1 MNESGDRLT
10 GDISTLTAS
19 GWTLRLGASSSPPQS
34 SQRADIF
41 AVYSGEKF
49 DRPAR
54 GVLAAVARSIGIEDD
69 AARGSDRAP
78 DETSSKEAAP
88 NEAAHVAVHLLV
100 EGYFGAAAT
109 LGAGRAAA
117 LALTGANSW
126 MFSQSRIDGSRNMRA
141 AIAALIFAGRRVGIV
156 NVGDCRVYRVR
167 DGQLTPMTTDHTRP
181 LADGTTTLTRSL
193 GGDAELHID
202 YSEDEPQRSDR
213 YIILSKGAY
222 AGVGQFADKLVLPA
236 SPEAV
241 AQSVAAVQNANDS
254 GREATCLVIEIA
266 QIPEANFDELSATF
280 EKLPLRGAP
289 RDGENW
295 DGFIFKRTLYRS
307 RYTTLKLAR
316 DTVNDR
322 DVVLKI
328 PLPAMLHDQVFRS
341 GFLREAWVGATVHS
355 PRIASYIDVP
365 AERRSSLYLVLPYY
379 RGETLEARLARP
391 PPISY
396 LDGIG
401 LALKLCA
408 AVEDLAAYQIVHR
421 DLKPDNVLLL
431 SAGEI
436 KLIDLGMAYL
446 PGVDEPD
453 DDRLGGTTRYMAPE
467 LFRKVPADQCS
478 EVFSLGVTIYR
489 LFSGGAFPFG
499 QREAVPLQRLR
510 PDLPAWIGECLKK
523 AIETDRSKRFQSAGE
538 FAKALEQGL
547 NKANLKIANAPK
559 TEAHPHRITALRLW
573 QGAALLFAAAFLATL
588 ILLLR
593 R

>member
-1 MNESGDRLT
+1 MDESGNRLT
-10 GDISTLTAS
+10 GETSTLTAS
-19 GWTLRLGASSSPPQS
+19 GWTLELGAALSSPQTS
-34 SQRADIF
+34 TDIF

-54 GVLAAVARSIGIEDD
+54 GILAAVARGVAFKAD
-69 AARGSDRAP
+69 AAQSSRRA
-78 DETSSKEAAP
+78 A
-88 NEAAHVAVHLLV
+88 NEPARVAIHLLV

-109 LGAGRAAA
+109 LSASRAAA

-126 MFSQSRIDGSRNMRA
+126 MFSQSRVDRGHNMRA
-141 AIAALIFAGRRVGIV
+141 ALAALIFAGRRVGIV

-167 DGQLTPMTTDHTRP
+167 DGQLTPMTSDHTRP
-181 LADGTTTLTRSL
+181 AADGTATLTRSV

-202 YSEDEPQRSDR
+202 YSEDEPQRTDR
-213 YIILSKGAY
+213 YVILSKRAY
-222 AGVGQFADKLVLPA
+222 SGISQLAEKLLAPVP
-236 SPEAV
+236 PGAV
-241 AQSVAAVQNANDS
+241 AQSLAPA
-254 GREATCLVIEIA
+254 GRPGDGGHEATCLVVEITE
-266 QIPEANFDELSATF
+266 IPETNFDALSAAF

-295 DGFIFKRTLYRS
+295 DGFVLKRTLYRS
-307 RYTTLKLAR
+307 RYTTLKLAH

-379 RGETLEARLARP
+379 RGETLEARLTRP
-391 PPISY
+391 PPMSY

-478 EVFSLGVTIYR
+478 EVFSLGITVYR

-499 QREAVPLQRLR
+499 QREAIPLQKLR
-510 PDLPAWIGECLKK
+510 PDLPVWVGECLKQ
-523 AIETDRSKRFQSAGE
+523 ALEIDRSKRFQSAGE

-547 NKANLKIANAPK
+547 NKANLTMAK
-559 TEAHPHRITALRLW
+559 EAEVAAASRPRRITALALW
-573 QGAALLFAAAFLATL
+573 QSAALLFAAAFFVVL

>member
-10 GDISTLTAS
+10 GDTSTLTAS
-19 GWTLRLGASSSPPQS
+19 GWTLLLGASSSSPQS
-34 SQRADIF
+34 SKRTDIF
-41 AVYSGEKF
+41 TVCSGAKCN
-49 DRPAR
+49 RPAR
-54 GVLAAVARSIGIEDD
+54 GILAVVAHAVDIEPS
-69 AARGSDRAP
+69 ALQAGHLSP
-78 DETSSKEAAP
+78 NEAAP
-88 NEAAHVAVHLLV
+88 NEAAHVAIHLLV

-109 LGAGRAAA
+109 LSTSRAAA

-126 MFSQSRIDGSRNMRA
+126 MFSQSRIDRGHNMRA
-141 AIAALIFAGRRVGIV
+141 ALAALIFAGRRVGIV
-156 NVGDCRVYRVR
+156 NVGDCRVYRIR
-167 DGQLTPMTTDHTRP
+167 DGQLTPMTSDHTRP
-181 LADGTTTLTRSL
+181 SADGTAILTRSV

-202 YSEDEPQRSDR
+202 YSEDEPQRLDR

-222 AGVGQFADKLVLPA
+222 AGTSQLAEKLVASA
-236 SPEAV
+236 SPET
-241 AQSVAAVQNANDS
+241 VAASLTPAQHASDRAQEGTS
-254 GREATCLVIEIA
+254 LVIEIV

-280 EKLPLRGAP
+280 EKLPLRRAP

-295 DGFIFKRTLYRS
+295 DGFILKRTLYRS
-307 RYTTLKLAR
+307 RYTTLKLAH
-316 DTVNDR
+316 DTLNDR

-328 PLPAMLHDQVFRS
+328 PLPAMLHDQVFRA
-341 GFLREAWVGATVHS
+341 GFLREAWVGTTVHS

-365 AERRSSLYLVLPYY
+365 AERRSCLYLVLPYY
-379 RGETLEARLARP
+379 HGETLEARLTRP

-431 SAGEI
+431 SGGEI

-467 LFRKVPADQCS
+467 LFRKMPADQCS

-489 LFSGGAFPFG
+489 LFSSGAFPFG

-510 PDLPAWIGECLKK
+510 PDLPAWVGECLKK
-523 AIETDRSKRFQSAGE
+523 AIETDRSKRFQDAGE
-538 FAKALEQGL
+538 LAKALEQGL
-547 NKANLKIANAPK
+547 NKANLKIAKEP
-559 TEAHPHRITALRLW
+559 EALAASRPRHVTPLRLW
-573 QGAALLFAAAFLATL
+573 QGAALLFAAAFLVTL
-588 ILLLR
+588 ALLLR